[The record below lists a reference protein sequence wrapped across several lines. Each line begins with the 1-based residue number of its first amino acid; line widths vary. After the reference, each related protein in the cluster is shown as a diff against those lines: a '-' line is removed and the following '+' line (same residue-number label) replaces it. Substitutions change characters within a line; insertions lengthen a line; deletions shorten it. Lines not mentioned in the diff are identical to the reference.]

1 MEALPQDLADF
12 LVTKNFDPEYFDD
25 QGQPAQA
32 GDAKTIKFDYVAATG
47 KNYGTAVVVI
57 ADNELSLFYGDNLGR
72 GMEPEDKQ
80 EWFEFLEQLS
90 NTAASHSAT
99 WSPKDIN
106 QLKHT
111 LAGIAAIKEG
121 LFEGYYGNRK
131 VSYMGEQTQARLV
144 INHNRVLGENDK
156 RFRYV
161 ESLFIETA
169 DQERFRL
176 PFKSLAGGRAM
187 LEHVRSGGR
196 PYDVRGNHIT
206 EVVGEIAVLSR
217 FNRAQH
223 HRVYEGVTQELV
235 ENARQY
241 YHNLQETIKHLGS
254 PRGYQA
260 YFESWAPDQ
269 TGEAE
274 ALVENLRDLFVE
286 QTLDARIEAAL
297 PTLAKIQQ
305 QGNNMKEA
313 QIFENWINNLSE
325 GTWALPE
332 TPEQMEKL
340 NQLMSAE
347 LIVGPD
353 ATNATEL
360 LYDIVGDDELFDIL
374 NDLADKSQGR
384 ANIWDD
390 SDVQR
395 RLAELGVQTPQST
408 QAQPANVAQD
418 TAPPVA
424 EDSGDSQI
432 TPGMKTQ
439 YGTVVSVE
447 GNTITVKASNGDMTT
462 VNIHDI
468 DQGMAEGS
476 LNEFKVDDFNRD
488 DDDDEDEFPKMFEA
502 PFTAV
507 INGKKQT
514 GTVIIYPGEVTS
526 AEWHLKDAIYIK
538 TGMDNVHNT
547 SDFITHAA
555 EYIQDIIRLNGRGH
569 NYVKHLKRRG
579 GGVAEG
585 DNMATFVEDRELA
598 EMLKYAGVPVKE
610 SVLTDSTGSTL
621 EHIKDTFRRD
631 VKDFTQSGDM
641 SDALYDALY
650 DYYFDDMPYGT
661 KKARDGDPHEW
672 ISDRFAQDIGLDEG
686 WKGALAGG
694 LAGAGLG
701 SVVPGL
707 GTVAG
712 GIAGAYAGHKIGD
725 QGISDPSPVPAKPGA
740 AAPQRNAPIKITAA
754 DRLAMPSGPRKA
766 SFQKTVAEGS
776 CNMTMEG
783 SYCPEHGLAEC
794 GGMYEDGGAVGMPY
808 SMGEAQAP
816 QDPINSNSAMT
827 GSYYEGKETDI
838 QEGDALLARIKSLAL
853 LR

>member
-25 QGQPAQA
+25 KGQPAEA
-32 GDAKTIKFDYVAATG
+32 GDAKTMKFDYVAATG

-72 GMEPEDKQ
+72 GMDPDDKQ

-90 NTAASHSAT
+90 NKAASHAAT

-121 LFEGYYGNRK
+121 LFEGYYGNRR

-187 LEHVRSGGR
+187 LEHVRQGGR

-206 EVVGEIAVLSR
+206 EVVSEMAVLSR

-235 ENARQY
+235 ESARQY
-241 YHNLQETIKHLGS
+241 YHNLQETVKHLGS
-254 PRGYQA
+254 SRGYQA

-313 QIFENWINNLSE
+313 KIFENWINNLSE

-353 ATNATEL
+353 AINATEQ
-360 LYDIVGDDELFDIL
+360 LYDLVGDDELFDIL

-384 ANIWDD
+384 ANCWDD

-408 QAQPANVAQD
+408 EAEPANVAQD
-418 TAPPVA
+418 TAPPAVPPVA
-424 EDSGDSQI
+424 EGFGD
-432 TPGMKTQ
+432 
-439 YGTVVSVE
+439 
-447 GNTITVKASNGDMTT
+447 TITRGIRRAANAIIPGAEKDAGDYGAGKWDKNTNT
-462 VNIHDI
+462 NRNNLI
-468 DQGMAEGS
+468 DWIT
-476 LNEFKVDDFNRD
+476 LNQLDYY
-488 DDDDEDEFPKMFEA
+488 EDEVLGYFDKF
-502 PFTAV
+502 V
-507 INGKKQT
+507 
-514 GTVIIYPGEVTS
+514 
-526 AEWHLKDAIYIK
+526 D
-538 TGMDNVHNT
+538 
-547 SDFITHAA
+547 
-555 EYIQDIIRLNGRGH
+555 
-569 NYVKHLKRRG
+569 G
-579 GGVAEG
+579 GGSESKAGQQAVETWKTRMKRDGESVRKPEDVAEG
-585 DNMATFVEDRELA
+585 DNMSTFVEDAELA

-621 EHIKDTFRRD
+621 DHIQNTFRRD

-725 QGISDPSPVPAKPGA
+725 QGISDTTPAAPGA

-766 SFQKTVAEGS
+766 SFQKPIAESS

-783 SYCPEHGLAEC
+783 SY
-794 GGMYEDGGAVGMPY
+794 
-808 SMGEAQAP
+808 
-816 QDPINSNSAMT
+816 
-827 GSYYEGKETDI
+827 
-838 QEGDALLARIKSLAL
+838 
-853 LR
+853 